1 MRRAFD
7 GILEPP
13 LKANTPVSQ
22 YPSHDALPDRTALEE
37 SAARA
42 LTAARNA
49 GADGAEV
56 HVGAGRALTVSVRM
70 GEVESVQFQRD
81 RDLGLTVY
89 VGQRSGSASTTDLS
103 DAGIREAA
111 EAAAAIARAS
121 GEDPCSGLPE
131 ADQLARE
138 FPDLDLFY
146 PWPMTAEDALEL
158 ARSCEAAGL
167 AVDTRIKGSEGASV
181 DTRQNRG
188 VLANSLGFSGY
199 RESSEHSLGC
209 AVIASDDAGM
219 QQGYWYDSRRAPD
232 DLMAAQDIG
241 RRAGERAV
249 AHLGAKKLTTRR
261 VPVLFA
267 AEVARSLFGSFC
279 AAISGGALYRRSSFL
294 LDQIGETIF
303 APAIQLRQRP
313 FLQRAAASAAY
324 DSEGVA
330 TCDRELV
337 VDGVL
342 QGYLLGS
349 YSARKLGLRSTG
361 NAGGVFNL
369 VVDSTAGDFDAL
381 LREMGTGVLVT
392 DLMGQGANLITGDYS
407 RGAAGFWVENGVIVH
422 PVQEI
427 TLAGTLPEM
436 FRGIR
441 AVGSDVDV
449 RGGVRCGSV
458 LIDALTVGA

>member
-1 MRRAFD
+1 M
-7 GILEPP
+7 
-13 LKANTPVSQ
+13 SQ
-22 YPSHDALPDRTALEE
+22 HPSHDALPERTALEDW
-37 SAARA
+37 AARSLA
-42 LTAARNA
+42 AARNA
-49 GADGAEV
+49 GAETAEV
-56 HVGAGRALTVSVRM
+56 HIGASRALTVSVRM

-89 VGQRSGSASTTDLS
+89 IGRRSGSASTTDLS

-111 EAAAAIARAS
+111 QAATAIARAS
-121 GEDPCSGLPE
+121 GEDPCNGLPE

-138 FPDLDLFY
+138 FPDLDLSH

-158 ARSCEAAGL
+158 ARRCEAAGL
-167 AVDTRIKGSEGASV
+167 AVDERIEGSEGARV
-181 DTRQNRG
+181 DTRQGRS

-199 RESSEHSLGC
+199 RESSEHALGC
-209 AVIASDDAGM
+209 AVIANDAAGM
-219 QQGYWYDSRRAPD
+219 QQGYWYDSRCAPE
-232 DLMAAQDIG
+232 DLLAAEAIG

-249 AHLGAKKLTTRR
+249 AHLGVQKLTTRR

-294 LDQIGETIF
+294 LDKIGEPVF
-303 APAIQLRQRP
+303 APKIQLRQRP
-313 FLQRAAASAAY
+313 FLKRAAASAAY

-337 VDGVL
+337 VNGVL

-349 YSARKLGLRSTG
+349 YSARKLGMRSTG

-369 VVDSTAGDFDAL
+369 VVDPTAGDFDAL
-381 LREMGTGVLVT
+381 LRELDTGVLVT

-407 RGAAGFWVENGVIVH
+407 RGAAGFWVENGSIVH

-427 TLAGTLPEM
+427 TLGGSLQEM
-436 FRGIR
+436 YRGIR